1 MTSDKEEP
9 MNRRELLIGAGAVAL
24 ATAAH
29 AAPGQDTKPKAAPH
43 HHGDNL
49 FGGAAAAAAD
59 CLPKGEACLDHCIQL
74 LSTGDTSLAAC
85 AAAVRDMLATCR
97 ALTTLASA
105 GSKNAKAMA
114 RLASDVARD
123 CEAEC
128 KKHANMH
135 LPCKACGE
143 ACTRLIKECS
153 QLPA

>member
-1 MTSDKEEP
+1 

-24 ATAAH
+24 AAAAH
-29 AAPGQDTKPKAAPH
+29 AAPGQDSKPKAAAPH
-43 HHGDNL
+43 HHGDNPYN
-49 FGGAAAAAAD
+49 GVAAAASD

-74 LSTGDTSLAAC
+74 LATGDTSLAAC
-85 AAAVRDMLATCR
+85 ATAVRDMLATCR

-123 CEAEC
+123 CEVEC
-128 KKHANMH
+128 KKHQAVH
-135 LPCKACGE
+135 APCKACGE
-143 ACTRLIKECS
+143 ACTRLLKEYA